1 MRPELALTLVHRGL
15 LERQAPVASGALPS
29 SISGDPLAEGL
40 HLCEQL
46 GMHELGRRLLRPI
59 PAEPQRRPG
68 RSARVAGLSDR
79 ELEVLRLVAQ
89 GRTNREIAE
98 TLVLSE
104 KTVARHLTNIF
115 TKIGVGNRAGATAYA
130 LNHRLA

>member
-1 MRPELALTLVHRGL
+1 M
-15 LERQAPVASGALPS
+15 Q
-29 SISGDPLAEGL
+29 
-40 HLCEQL
+40 
-46 GMHELGRRLLRPI
+46 ELGRRMLSPA
-59 PAEPQRRPG
+59 PAEAGRRPG
-68 RSARVAGLSDR
+68 RGARVAGLSER

-115 TKIGVGNRAGATAYA
+115 AKTGVENRAGAAAYA
-130 LNHRLA
+130 LRHGLA